1 MDDIVGEHRKKA
13 VIPISA
19 SLLTLAFG
27 VAVSWNA
34 LNGQTG
40 SQPAKLVAAQKTQ
53 NLSITDLLQRA
64 DKSATQK
71 ARRRADPMIRKV
83 QEALGAQN
91 LYEGDLD
98 GLNGPATR
106 SAIQAYRDKHGLKSG
121 EDELRAVL
129 EHLEYNRQIA
139 AAAQAAATT
148 GSTGELSAKT
158 IGLIQTGLAEL
169 GYDPGLVDGKMGE
182 KTKQAIRD
190 FQRDRSMQPTGV
202 ATSELLSELRKV
214 TGLTSLSES

>member
-13 VIPISA
+13 VIPMSA

-40 SQPAKLVAAQKTQ
+40 SQPAKLVEAQKNQLT
-53 NLSITDLLQRA
+53 SITDLLQRT
-64 DKSATQK
+64 DKTSTGSTQ
-71 ARRRADPMIRKV
+71 RRGDAYIRKV
-83 QEALGAQN
+83 QEALSAKN
-91 LYEGDLD
+91 LYEGDVD
-98 GLNGPATR
+98 GLDGPATR
-106 SAIQAYRDKHGLKSG
+106 TAIRTYVEKHGLPSG
-121 EDELRAVL
+121 KNELRAVL
-129 EHLEYNRQIA
+129 EHMEFNRQIA
-139 AAAQAAATT
+139 AAANTTT
-148 GSTGELSAKT
+148 GSTGELSTKT
-158 IGLIQTGLAEL
+158 ITLIQTGLSEL

-190 FQRDRSMQPTGV
+190 FQRDRSLQPTGV
-202 ATSELLSELRKV
+202 ATGELLRELRKV

>member
-40 SQPAKLVAAQKTQ
+40 SQPAKLVAEQKTQ
-53 NLSITDLLQRA
+53 LTSISDLLQRTGTG
-64 DKSATQK
+64 DQV
-71 ARRRADPMIRKV
+71 RRRSDPLVRKV
-83 QEALGAQN
+83 QEALGAQK
-91 LYEGDLD
+91 LYEGEVD

-106 SAIQAYRDKHGLKSG
+106 SAVQAYSDKYGLK
-121 EDELRAVL
+121 ERKDEIRAVL

-139 AAAQAAATT
+139 EASKAATT
-148 GSTGELSAKT
+148 GSTTQLTSKT

-169 GYDPGLVDGKMGE
+169 GYDPGMVDGKMGE

-190 FQRDRSMQPTGV
+190 FQRDRSMDPTGQP
-202 ATSELLSELRKV
+202 TSELLSELRKV

>member
-53 NLSITDLLQRA
+53 ATSITDLLHRA
-64 DKSATQK
+64 GNSATQPV
-71 ARRRADPMIRKV
+71 RRRSDPMIRKV

-106 SAIQAYRDKHGLKSG
+106 SAVQAYRDRYGLKSG
-121 EDELRAVL
+121 KDELRAVL

-139 AAAQAAATT
+139 EATRATTT
-148 GSTGELSAKT
+148 GSTGELSSKT

-190 FQRDRSMQPTGV
+190 FQRDRSMKPTGV

>member
-19 SLLTLAFG
+19 SLLTLVFG

-34 LNGQTG
+34 LNGQTE
-40 SQPAKLVAAQKTQ
+40 SQPAKLVAEQKTQ
-53 NLSITDLLQRA
+53 ATSISDLLQRTGTGTG
-64 DKSATQK
+64 DQ
-71 ARRRADPMIRKV
+71 ARRRSDPLVRKV
-83 QEALGAQN
+83 QEALEAKNIYSG
-91 LYEGDLD
+91 EVD

-106 SAIQAYRDKHGLKSG
+106 SAVQTYREKYGLQGGKDG
-121 EDELRAVL
+121 IAAVL
-129 EHLEYNRQIA
+129 EHLEYHRQIA
-139 AAAQAAATT
+139 EAAKAATT
-148 GSTGELSAKT
+148 GSTSQLSSKT

-169 GYDPGLVDGKMGE
+169 GYDPGMVDGKMGE

-190 FQRDRSMQPTGV
+190 FQRDRSMDPTGQPTR
-202 ATSELLSELRKV
+202 ELLTELRKV

>member
-13 VIPISA
+13 VIPMSA

-40 SQPAKLVAAQKTQ
+40 SQPAKLVAAQKEQLT
-53 NLSITDLLQRA
+53 SITDLLQRSDQTTTA
-64 DKSATQK
+64 STQ
-71 ARRRADPMIRKV
+71 RRGDAFVRKV

-91 LYEGDLD
+91 LYAGEVD
-98 GLNGPATR
+98 GLDGPATR
-106 SAIQAYRDKHGLKSG
+106 SAVQAYRDKYGLAKG
-121 EDELRAVL
+121 KDELRAVL
-129 EHLEYNRQIA
+129 EHMEFQRQVA
-139 AAAQAAATT
+139 AAANTVTEKTGQLTT
-148 GSTGELSAKT
+148 KT

-190 FQRDRSMQPTGV
+190 FQRDRSMTPTGTPT
-202 ATSELLSELRKV
+202 AELLSELRKV

>member
-13 VIPISA
+13 VIPMSA

-53 NLSITDLLQRA
+53 LTSITDLLKRT
-64 DKSATQK
+64 DKTITSST
-71 ARRRADPMIRKV
+71 RRRGDEYIRKV
-83 QEALGAQN
+83 QQALGAQN
-91 LYEGDLD
+91 LYAGDVD
-98 GLNGPATR
+98 GLDGPATR
-106 SAIQAYRDKHGLKSG
+106 TAIQAYREKYGLSEGK
-121 EDELRAVL
+121 DELRAVL
-129 EHLEYNRQIA
+129 EHLEYQRQIA
-139 AAAQAAATT
+139 AAVKT
-148 GSTGELSAKT
+148 STDSTSELTPKT

-190 FQRDRSMQPTGV
+190 FQRDRSMRPTGTPT
-202 ATSELLSELRKV
+202 AELLSELRKV

>member
-40 SQPAKLVAAQKTQ
+40 SQPAKLVAEQKTQ
-53 NLSITDLLQRA
+53 ATSISDLLQRTGA
-64 DKSATQK
+64 GDQV
-71 ARRRADPMIRKV
+71 RRRSDPMVRKV
-83 QEALGAQN
+83 QEALGAKN
-91 LYEGDLD
+91 IYGGEVD

-106 SAIQAYRDKHGLKSG
+106 SAVQTYREKYGLQGG
-121 EDELRAVL
+121 EDGIAAVL
-129 EHLEYNRQIA
+129 EHLEYHRQIA
-139 AAAQAAATT
+139 EAAKAATT
-148 GSTGELSAKT
+148 GSTSQLSSKT

-169 GYDPGLVDGKMGE
+169 GYDPGMVDGKMGE

-190 FQRDRSMQPTGV
+190 FQRDRSMDPTGKP
-202 ATSELLSELRKV
+202 TRELLSELRKV

>member
-13 VIPISA
+13 VIPMSA

-40 SQPAKLVAAQKTQ
+40 SQPAKLVQEQKNQLT
-53 NLSITDLLQRA
+53 SITDLLQRT
-64 DKSATQK
+64 DGTATGSTRSRGD
-71 ARRRADPMIRKV
+71 AYIRKV
-83 QEALGAQN
+83 QEALSAKN
-91 LYEGDLD
+91 LYDGDVD
-98 GLNGPATR
+98 GLDGPATR
-106 SAIQAYRDKHGLKSG
+106 TAVKAYREKYGLTSG
-121 EDELRAVL
+121 KDELRAVL
-129 EHLEYNRQIA
+129 EHLEFNRQIA
-139 AAAQAAATT
+139 AAAKTAAETSRQL
-148 GSTGELSAKT
+148 STKT
-158 IGLIQTGLAEL
+158 ITLIQTGLAEL

-190 FQRDRSMQPTGV
+190 FQRDRSLRPTGV
-202 ATSELLSELRKV
+202 ATGELLRELRKV

>member
-13 VIPISA
+13 VIPMSA

-53 NLSITDLLQRA
+53 LTSITDLLKRS
-64 DKSATQK
+64 DKTSTAAPQK
-71 ARRRADPMIRKV
+71 RADPFVLKV
-83 QEALGAQN
+83 QEALGAKN
-91 LYEGDLD
+91 LYQGDVD
-98 GLNGPATR
+98 GLDGPATR
-106 SAIQAYRDKHGLKSG
+106 SAIRAYREKYGLKRG
-121 EDELRAVL
+121 KDDQRTVL
-129 EHLEYNRQIA
+129 EHLEFNRQIA
-139 AAAQAAATT
+139 AAANTTT
-148 GSTGELSAKT
+148 GSTGQLTDKT
-158 IGLIQTGLAEL
+158 IKLIQTGLSEL
-169 GYDPGLVDGKMGE
+169 GYDPGIVDGKMGE

-190 FQRDRSMQPTGV
+190 FQRDRSLQPTGV
-202 ATSELLSELRKV
+202 ATGDLLRELRKV